1 MLLMERKQRSRE
13 FWEKAVEF
21 AEASSLTQAQCAKKL
36 GVGQHALS
44 YWLCKLR
51 RERRGA
57 ERQGSLVPVK
67 ILSAEPATHGLELD
81 IESGLLR
88 FSEKTSPTY
97 VAQFVRALRQ
107 C

>member
-1 MLLMERKQRSRE
+1 MQLMERKQRSRE

-21 AEASSLTQAQCAKKL
+21 AEASSLTHAQCAKKL

-51 RERRGA
+51 RERHGA
-57 ERQGSLVPVK
+57 ERDGSLVPVK
-67 ILSAEPATHGLELD
+67 ILSAEPATQGLELD
-81 IESGLLR
+81 FESGLLR
-88 FSEKTSPTY
+88 FSEKTSPIY